1 MNTSTNTQIQ
11 SSGTETRNTAPNLL
25 GALENIE
32 CPDCG
37 HMAKC
42 RRHTTRDQAMSCYGY
57 HSGAHGANHFG
68 ANQFEAGVLVIDER
82 FAEMFDEGATGTR
95 AHAIEEH
102 FSGNTVSLLGE
113 SVDRVLN
120 AHGPCPQGMDC
131 FGDSRPRRILECV
144 CGFRGCAIC
153 TEAHEKSAHQNFEPR
168 KLQTSGKEA

>member
-1 MNTSTNTQIQ
+1 MSHN
-11 SSGTETRNTAPNLL
+11 
-25 GALENIE
+25 
-32 CPDCG
+32 
-37 HMAKC
+37 
-42 RRHTTRDQAMSCYGY
+42 HTTRDQAMSCYGY
-57 HSGAHGANHFG
+57 HSGAHGANHF
-68 ANQFEAGVLVIDER
+68 ESGVLVIDER

-153 TEAHEKSAHQNFEPR
+153 TEAHEKSAHQNFAPR